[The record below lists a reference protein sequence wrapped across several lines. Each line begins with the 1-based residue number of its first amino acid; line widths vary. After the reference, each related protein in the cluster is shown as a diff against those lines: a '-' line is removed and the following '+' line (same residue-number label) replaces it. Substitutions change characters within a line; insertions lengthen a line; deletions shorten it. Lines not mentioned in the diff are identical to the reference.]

1 MDLRMLIP
9 ILGILLVMI
18 PVAGVTMTL
27 PIRYAFTPLVEKLA
41 RALRESGM
49 GGASDADLRVAD
61 LEEQVQLLVSE
72 VGRLSEGQA
81 FNRKRIEGISRDSN

>member
-1 MDLRMLIP
+1 
-9 ILGILLVMI
+9 
-18 PVAGVTMTL
+18 
-27 PIRYAFTPLVEKLA
+27 
-41 RALRESGM
+41 
-49 GGASDADLRVAD
+49 VAD